1 MKTILY
7 LGFNPETL
15 DFSQPG
21 FPPGLTAEIIEAG
34 VAAEIKKLKGLGFEV
49 IRFFFDLGNS
59 DLSELEAHLKTTKY
73 DGLLIG
79 AGIRIPPPNLIFFE
93 KLINCLHE
101 HAPHSK
107 IMFNTSPQDSDVA
120 IKRWL

>member
-1 MKTILY
+1 MKKILY
-7 LGFNPETL
+7 LGLNPETL

-34 VAAEIKKLKGLGFEV
+34 VVAEIQKLKTMGFEAT
-49 IRFFFDLGNS
+49 RFFFDFGNS
-59 DLSELEAHLKTTKY
+59 DLSGLEAHLKANQY
-73 DGLLIG
+73 DCLLVG
-79 AGIRIPPPNLIFFE
+79 AGIRVPPPGLIFFE

-101 HAPHSK
+101 HAPKSK
-107 IMFNTSPQDSDVA
+107 IAFNTTPQDSDVA

>member
-1 MKTILY
+1 MKKILY
-7 LGFNPETL
+7 LGLNPETL

-34 VAAEIKKLKGLGFEV
+34 VVAEIQKLKGLGFEA

-59 DLSELEAHLKTTKY
+59 DLSGLEAHLKTHNY

-79 AGIRIPPPNLIFFE
+79 AGIRIPPTGLIFFE
-93 KLINCLHE
+93 KLINVLHQ
-101 HAPHSK
+101 HAPHSR
-107 IMFNTSPQDSDVA
+107 IMFNTTPQDSDIA